1 MELALLIFAMAA
13 VTFAARYVM
22 IALLGRWQVPRLVTR
37 ALYYVP
43 IAAFSALILPELV
56 TRAGQLTLA
65 PDNPRLIGGVA
76 AIVVAAV
83 TRRMLLTIA
92 VGMGVM
98 WLAQAVLAR

>member
-1 MELALLIFAMAA
+1 MELALLILGMAL
-13 VTFAARYVM
+13 VTFATRYIM

-56 TRAGQLTLA
+56 TRAGQVTVAL
-65 PDNPRLIGGVA
+65 DNPRLIGGIAAIAVA
-76 AIVVAAV
+76 AL
-83 TRRMLLTIA
+83 TRSMLLTIA
-92 VGMGVM
+92 AGMGVM